1 MTARVIRAIKKL
13 RCDRQRKLSPEKT
26 PISSGIAYPK
36 ANVQGE
42 REEDEQENVPIVRAK
57 CKLGVLITVWLR
69 GASLGIRKL
78 SEELFKLKKT

>member
-1 MTARVIRAIKKL
+1 MTARVVRAKKKL
-13 RCDRQRKLSPEKT
+13 SCDRQRKLS

-42 REEDEQENVPIVRAK
+42 REEDEQENVPIVRSK

-69 GASLGIRKL
+69 GAS
-78 SEELFKLKKT
+78 